1 MTLVKYGRDL
11 SLTISINH
19 HQHCNQT
26 VTCQKPLLPEKLY
39 FLFLFIYSRRFS
51 LSLSLKEKLQT
62 TFLNS
67 LDLILCYCSL
77 SVKFSTFS
85 FPMRCK
91 RHIVDFSSSIGVCA
105 SCLRER
111 LFSLAASTAAS
122 ERISPPPRPLVFP
135 RSVSPYVSARKSDA
149 GRGDS
154 SLASSQNRFFPTPQ
168 VTSTAGVGGSS
179 EKIFDSGRSYKK
191 KQSRLSRFS
200 SLFRSRSDEFQ
211 DSWIASTSSTSR
223 SWLSKVLSVRS
234 KKPSPN
240 DTCYIEDLI
249 ASESSHRPRQR
260 YCRGMS
266 PATVDYEET
275 PERVKRTPAAA
286 MMGTPGRRKTA
297 MIGTGMGFCLSPLV
311 RAKPSNWKGKLPPEF
326 GYATTG
332 EMKSPARPHISTAAS
347 FCASRSKKLVDL
359 GRVDPRR

>member
-1 MTLVKYGRDL
+1 
-11 SLTISINH
+11 
-19 HQHCNQT
+19 
-26 VTCQKPLLPEKLY
+26 
-39 FLFLFIYSRRFS
+39 
-51 LSLSLKEKLQT
+51 
-62 TFLNS
+62 
-67 LDLILCYCSL
+67 
-77 SVKFSTFS
+77 
-85 FPMRCK
+85 MRCK

-149 GRGDS
+149 GRDNNN
-154 SLASSQNRFFPTPQ
+154 SLASSHNRFFPTPQ
-168 VTSTAGVGGSS
+168 VTSTGGVGGGSS
-179 EKIFDSGRSYKK
+179 EKVFDSGRSYKK
-191 KQSRLSRFS
+191 KQSKLSRFS
-200 SLFRSRSDEFQ
+200 SLFRSRSDEFY
-211 DSWIASTSSTSR
+211 ASTSSSSR

-326 GYATTG
+326 GYAAG

-347 FCASRSKKLVDL
+347 FCANRSKKLVDL

>member
-51 LSLSLKEKLQT
+51 LSLSLKASDN
-62 TFLNS
+62 FLELTRSYS
-67 LDLILCYCSL
+67 LLLF
-77 SVKFSTFS
+77 SVRKVFYFF

-347 FCASRSKKLVDL
+347 FCANRSKKLVDL

>member
-1 MTLVKYGRDL
+1 
-11 SLTISINH
+11 
-19 HQHCNQT
+19 
-26 VTCQKPLLPEKLY
+26 
-39 FLFLFIYSRRFS
+39 
-51 LSLSLKEKLQT
+51 
-62 TFLNS
+62 
-67 LDLILCYCSL
+67 
-77 SVKFSTFS
+77 
-85 FPMRCK
+85 MRCK

-149 GRGDS
+149 GR
-154 SLASSQNRFFPTPQ
+154 ASSQNRFFPTPQ
-168 VTSTAGVGGSS
+168 VTSTAGGGGGGGSS
-179 EKIFDSGRSYKK
+179 EKVFDSGRSYKK

-211 DSWIASTSSTSR
+211 DPFVASTSSTSR

-266 PATVDYEET
+266 PATVDYDDIEET

-286 MMGTPGRRKTA
+286 AAMGTPGRRKTA

-347 FCASRSKKLVDL
+347 FCANRSKKLVDL